1 MSYSNSSTIYT
12 MGTALSRAEQLGVRV
27 EVLVGGQWLAGY
39 IVANDGVG
47 LVLNSD
53 GEEHSVVRI
62 ESIFA
67 VRVLTPAPMA
77 QPMPQP
83 KSQPLVPAPQARPMP
98 RPRSA

>member
-27 EVLVGGQWLAGY
+27 EVLVGGQWLAGF

-62 ESIFA
+62 EGISA
-67 VRVLTPAPMA
+67 VRVLTPAPM
-77 QPMPQP
+77 
-83 KSQPLVPAPQARPMP
+83 SQPLPAASQARPMP

>member
-12 MGTALSRAEQLGVRV
+12 MGTALGRAEQMGIRV
-27 EVLVGGQWLAGY
+27 EVLVGGQWLSGN

-62 ESIFA
+62 ESITA
-67 VRVLTPAPMA
+67 VRVFAHAPVGR
-77 QPMPQP
+77 PIE
-83 KSQPLVPAPQARPMP
+83 SAPTARPMP